1 MLKDYVET
9 SLNAEQVADLLT
21 MAGFEVE
28 GLEEVEGD
36 TVIDIKVMSNRGD
49 GLSVFGLAREVLAK
63 DSTSQ
68 PTELYQRAVNGFPLL
83 PGEPTSIETRVTIES
98 EDCRRFAARIL
109 EGNCAQSSPELIQ
122 KRLTQAGM
130 RPLSL
135 LVDLT
140 NYVMLEVGQPLHA
153 FDFAKLA
160 GGEIVVRKARKGEKM
175 TTLNG
180 IEHEL
185 PEFALMICD
194 KEKPNAVA
202 GVMGGLESEVTDA
215 TKTVLLESANFVNTS
230 IRKTRKALGLNTEAS
245 YRFERSVDPELV
257 VAAGNRF
264 VELLRQADPTFKGGD
279 KVVDVY
285 PQKPEPRTVQVDINR
300 ACELLGMEVPLSD
313 AVGYLQRLG
322 FTAEARGN
330 TIIATVPTWRPDVV
344 RDFDLVEEIGRV
356 HGYDQIPETLPIGV
370 TTQGGLSPEAKRVEE
385 LRQIALRAGYDEVLS
400 HSLGTTH
407 PLDAGHQRLGPRN
420 PGSPEMALL
429 RNSLLPSLANASK
442 RNGGRN
448 LHLFEIGRVFW
459 QTGGK
464 PVEKVYM
471 SLLSQGNLIPENRAN
486 EPIAQADFYSMKG
499 VLCSML
505 PNVEISVPETPD
517 RRFHP
522 TRQAVIGNLGIFGQ
536 IHPDVAEEAGIPADT
551 VLAEID
557 LTELVN
563 LPTQEVAYK
572 PISRNP
578 SVRRD
583 IAFVISKS
591 LPYAQIEN
599 AIELACGD
607 LLERQW
613 LFDIY
618 EGKGIPE
625 GHYSLAVALVLR
637 KFGENF
643 TDEEANQVR
652 AKALAALEVLGAKA
666 RV

>member
-68 PTELYQRAVNGFPLL
+68 PTELYQRAVNGFPLQ